1 MSSSIQLTTSSI
13 SGFVKGLSK
22 NQDRIFYGTDE
33 HLEKGI
39 YDWGVLLDGHGSN
52 DFINI
57 MSSQNWREIMMNDDP
72 WNQLHSIL
80 LNINNLYTIM
90 GGSTLLMIKSFS
102 NHIETISVGDS
113 EIIIHKNGIQIYKS
127 TPHNLKCSSERE
139 RVQTYFDN
147 QLLLVKKSNK
157 IPLIRSSNTLQVRP
171 SEYLFF
177 DPNNRNIQLAMSQ
190 SIGHHNITGYQPEK
204 HIEYFNQEDTIQ
216 CILGSDGLFEMM
228 LIKETLPTI
237 PELLPTELED
247 LDKDTFDMLT
257 MSAEELVLKAE
268 HRWKQEWKY
277 MWHIKD
283 FTKIVNVPYNDYDD
297 ISAIVWRKK

>member
-1 MSSSIQLTTSSI
+1 MSSIIQQTTTSSI

-102 NHIETISVGDS
+102 THIETISVGDS

-139 RVQTYFDN
+139 H
-147 QLLLVKKSNK
+147 K
-157 IPLIRSSNTLQVRP
+157 LI
-171 SEYLFF
+171 
-177 DPNNRNIQLAMSQ
+177 
-190 SIGHHNITGYQPEK
+190 
-204 HIEYFNQEDTIQ
+204 
-216 CILGSDGLFEMM
+216 
-228 LIKETLPTI
+228 LII
-237 PELLPTELED
+237 N
-247 LDKDTFDMLT
+247 
-257 MSAEELVLKAE
+257 
-268 HRWKQEWKY
+268 Y
-277 MWHIKD
+277 
-283 FTKIVNVPYNDYDD
+283 Y
-297 ISAIVWRKK
+297 